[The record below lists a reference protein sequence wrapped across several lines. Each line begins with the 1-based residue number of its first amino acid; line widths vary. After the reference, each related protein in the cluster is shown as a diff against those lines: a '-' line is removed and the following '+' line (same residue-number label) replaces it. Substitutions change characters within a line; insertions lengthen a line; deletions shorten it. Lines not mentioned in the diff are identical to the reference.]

1 MKVRTV
7 CTVLFCVAMI
17 SGVGLATSRQYQSGK
32 IIKVE
37 KQESHSPSE
46 GTDAP
51 FKAEVTTLHVFIQL
65 GDKVYVCRYKTHFE
79 EDGSWLEGKEVQAR
93 VSGRTMYV
101 KKANGKE
108 ANAAILSIAPG
119 AKP

>member
-17 SGVGLATSRQYQSGK
+17 SGVGLATPRQYQSGK

-51 FKAEVTTLHVFIQL
+51 LKAQVTTLHVFIQL
-65 GDKVYVCRYKTHFE
+65 GDKVYVCQYKTHFE
-79 EDGSWLEGKEVQAR
+79 EDGSWLEGKDVQAR

-108 ANAAILSIAPG
+108 ANAAILSIAPA